1 MFSVATLYLKKMLN
15 GFHLAVFTVVLFY
28 NFTLS
33 LRIYYYLKFKI
44 LSPTSTFVLVTK
56 RN

>member
-1 MFSVATLYLKKMLN
+1 MFSVATLYFKKMLN

-33 LRIYYYLKFKI
+33 LPIYYYLKFKI
-44 LSPTSTFVLVTK
+44 LSPTSIFVLVTK